1 MNGFNR
7 EPKTIEGAYSPLRA
21 ANEETI
27 QPATTNYNRITEPK
41 L

>member
-27 QPATTNYNRITEPK
+27 PPVNNNYNSKNVENY
-41 L
+41 